1 MPELEKFPE
10 KCRQAIRAV
19 AMLLDT
25 DYTTAWFTILA
36 ESVMTDMD
44 PADPQIPEIIA
55 RYEYDV

>member
-10 KCRQAIRAV
+10 KCRQAIRSV

-44 PADPQIPEIIA
+44 PADPAIPEIIA